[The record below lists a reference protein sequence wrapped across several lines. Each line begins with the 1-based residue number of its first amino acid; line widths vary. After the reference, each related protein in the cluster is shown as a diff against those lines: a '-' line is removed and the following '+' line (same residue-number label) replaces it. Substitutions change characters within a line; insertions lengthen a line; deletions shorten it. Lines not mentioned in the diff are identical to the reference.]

1 MDITSIVGIIMGL
14 AAIIG
19 GQILEG
25 GHVSSITQP
34 TAAIIV
40 FGGTFG
46 AALLQFPLKTVL
58 GAFSGVMKVF
68 LGGGGSPE
76 AVIEQI
82 VGFAMKAR
90 KNGLIALENDIAGV
104 RDEFLQKALRLMV
117 DGVDPKMLRETMET
131 EIGHLEEEGL
141 LKAKF
146 FEAAGGYA
154 PTVGILGAVL
164 GLIHV
169 MENLADPSK
178 LGSGIAVA
186 FVATVYGVGSANLI
200 FLPMAGKLKLKHQH
214 EMIHKTMAL
223 EGILDIQAG
232 VNPHYIEDKL
242 KAYLDHDAQKRM
254 EAKKK

>member
-1 MDITSIVGIIMGL
+1 
-14 AAIIG
+14 
-19 GQILEG
+19 
-25 GHVSSITQP
+25 
-34 TAAIIV
+34 
-40 FGGTFG
+40 
-46 AALLQFPLKTVL
+46 
-58 GAFSGVMKVF
+58 MKVF

-90 KNGLIALENDIAGV
+90 KNGLIALENDLAGV
-104 RDEFLQKALRLMV
+104 KDAFLQKALRLMV

-154 PTVGILGAVL
+154 PTVGIIGAVL

-200 FLPMAGKLKLKHQH
+200 LLPHGGEAQAQAPARDDPQDNGSRGDPGHPGRGEPALYRGKAQGLSRPRSPEEDGGEE
-214 EMIHKTMAL
+214 EMKEAFSIQRLAFSLQRKT
-223 EGILDIQAG
+223 
-232 VNPHYIEDKL
+232 NP
-242 KAYLDHDAQKRM
+242 AFRFC
-254 EAKKK
+254 